1 MSETYLASLKRP
13 SRNCLLCGVSLPE
26 LERHPT
32 IMNLDEKEQAIRQ
45 DICPRC
51 WSDMGKPEYFS
62 YWITRRFQ
70 EGPSPEQR
78 RLAKAER
85 NEALW
90 ALFNALYTREETE
103 LGPQIFLLA
112 HLLMRARIL
121 QYTGPNDEGLL
132 TFLHPKTQEAYQVR
146 DIPLNEVPFH
156 ELHETLEKQL
166 HEYAPPPQ
174 KPDSAEQ

>member
-1 MSETYLASLKRP
+1 MSEAYLASLKRP

-32 IMNLDEKEQAIRQ
+32 ILNLDEKEQAIRQ

-51 WSDMGKPEYFS
+51 WGDMGKPEYFG
-62 YWITRRFQ
+62 YWITHRFQ

-121 QYTGPNDEGLL
+121 QYTGQNEEGLL

-146 DIPLNEVPFH
+146 DIPLGEVPFH
-156 ELHETLEKQL
+156 ELHESLEKQL
-166 HEYAPPPQ
+166 GEYAPPPR
-174 KPDSAEQ
+174 DSSPSGE